1 MRENR
6 PAPAANGD
14 KTKPKQA
21 NDTAPRKPGKQA
33 RILLVFYRGHS
44 LHRFEAEHIGDHC
57 LHSTISALFNGYGL
71 VFDRQRVKVPN
82 RFGTQTTVTE
92 YRLAGSS
99 REKAARL
106 LSLWGVPVDPPAPEQ
121 ATG

>member
-1 MRENR
+1 MRESR

-14 KTKPKQA
+14 MTQEKHDH
-21 NDTAPRKPGKQA
+21 DTAPRKPGKQA

-44 LHRFEAEHIGDHC
+44 LHRFEAERIGDHC

-71 VFDRQRVKVPN
+71 VFDRKRVKVPN
-82 RFGTQTTVTE
+82 RFGTQTTVTQ

-106 LSLWGVPVDPPAPEQ
+106 LSRWGVPVDPPAPEQ

>member
-1 MRENR
+1 MKERR

-14 KTKPKQA
+14 KTKPEQA
-21 NDTAPRKPGKQA
+21 NDTAARKPGKQA
-33 RILLVFYRGHS
+33 RILLVFYSGYS
-44 LHRFEAEHIGDHC
+44 LHRFQAEDIGDHC

-71 VFDRQRVKVPN
+71 VFDRERVKVPN
-82 RFGTQTTVTE
+82 RFGTQTTVTQ

-106 LSLWGVPVDPPAPEQ
+106 LERWRVPV
-121 ATG
+121 

>member
-1 MRENR
+1 MKERR

-21 NDTAPRKPGKQA
+21 NGTAPRKPGKQA
-33 RILLVFYRGHS
+33 SILLVFYRGHS
-44 LHRFEAEHIGDHC
+44 LHRFQAEDIGDHC

-71 VFDRQRVKVPN
+71 VFDRERVKVPN
-82 RFGTQTTVTE
+82 RFGTQTSVVR
-92 YRLAGSS
+92 YRLDGSS

-106 LSLWGVPVDPPAPEQ
+106 LERWRVPV
-121 ATG
+121 